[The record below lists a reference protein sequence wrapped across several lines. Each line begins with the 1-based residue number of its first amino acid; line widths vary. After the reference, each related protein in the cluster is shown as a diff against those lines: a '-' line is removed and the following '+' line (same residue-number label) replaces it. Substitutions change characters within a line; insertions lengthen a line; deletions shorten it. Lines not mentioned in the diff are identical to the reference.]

1 MIRNR
6 RLVPE
11 GGVEGWRCRE
21 KGLYMNTLST
31 TTHSIATGKNC
42 LLDLDL
48 KEECISS
55 FVLCEENSTLG
66 LLQYSKCSNYKDV
79 QIRDRGMDTNISIW
93 LMSDAS

>member
-1 MIRNR
+1 M
-6 RLVPE
+6 PE
-11 GGVEGWRCRE
+11 GGGGGWRYRE
-21 KGLYMNTLST
+21 KGLYMNTPNT

-55 FVLCEENSTLG
+55 FVLCEENSALG
-66 LLQYSKCSNYKDV
+66 QLQYSKCSNYKDV
-79 QIRDRGMDTNISIW
+79 QIGDRGMDTSISMW